1 MLFVPRMSVQQN
13 FFGRTAIMEL
23 LKKRVID
30 LKEGYRQNVALFG
43 NRYIGKTTILRQF
56 LANLDEDI
64 TVVYIDV
71 ENKDFRSFLDQF
83 VGSLLCHYSRSR
95 KLPLYED
102 VALFLESVQES
113 IPHTVSVIRKIYKD
127 YHAKKL
133 STSFH
138 GLLALPEIFTNETGR
153 VCVLVLDEFHRL
165 EEVTVPNAFAHL
177 GKKIM
182 TQKKC
187 LYVVTSSH
195 PQQSKKVLL
204 EKLSLLFG
212 NFEMISVDPLDPQT
226 SRQFIEE
233 TLQGIII
240 KEPLRDFLV
249 DFTGGYP
256 LYLHLICNELVNLS
270 VVHGQDEVFIPV
282 LAQAVESTIFNRWG
296 LISRHFELMVQE
308 LAVGKGNQ
316 IIPALLMSLA
326 NDKHKADA
334 LCAELGFKKSQV
346 AGKINRLKEEGVIFK
361 NGNFYYFRDKILKYW
376 IKYIFQ
382 PRLKDMGGDPQQR
395 RERFHREFQSCVE
408 NFNVTSVKDLPLR
421 IMELLYCFDNEAFDL
436 NGRKYKL
443 PVFREIVPWQIS
455 NEQGQSLNVIKALT
469 NEDVWLI
476 AVKGENV
483 SEAEVSAL
491 LEESRKNAPKP
502 QRHLIISLKALDEN
516 TRLKALQERCWIWN
530 EDEINTLLTLF
541 NKPYISR

>member
-1 MLFVPRMSVQQN
+1 MSVQQD

-23 LKKRVID
+23 LKKRVLD

-56 LANLDEDI
+56 LANLDEEI
-64 TVVYIDV
+64 AVVYIDV

-83 VGSLLCHYSRSR
+83 VGSLLCNYSRHR

-102 VALFLESVQES
+102 VMLLLESVQES

-195 PQQSKKVLL
+195 PQQSKKILL

-256 LYLHLICNELVNLS
+256 LYLHLICNELVSLS
-270 VVHGQDEVFIPV
+270 VLHGQDEVFIPA
-282 LAQAVESTIFNRWG
+282 LAQAVENTIFNRWG

-308 LAVGKGNQ
+308 LAAGKGNQ
-316 IIPALLMSLA
+316 IIPAFLMSLA
-326 NDKHKADA
+326 NDKHKADD
-334 LCAELGFKKSQV
+334 LCAELGFKKNQV

-361 NGNFYYFRDKILKYW
+361 NGNFYYFRDKLLKYW
-376 IKYIFQ
+376 VKYIFQ

-395 RERFHREFQSCVE
+395 RERFHQEFQSCVE
-408 NFNVTSVKDLPLR
+408 NFNATSAKDLPLR

-443 PVFREIVPWQIS
+443 PLFREIVPWKIS

-502 QRHLIISLKALDEN
+502 QRHLIISLKTLDEN

-530 EDEINTLLTLF
+530 EDEINTLLALF

>member
-1 MLFVPRMSVQQN
+1 MSVQQN
-13 FFGRTAIMEL
+13 FFGRTAILEL
-23 LKKRVID
+23 LKKRVLD

-43 NRYIGKTTILRQF
+43 NRYIGKTAILRQF
-56 LANLDEDI
+56 LANLDEEI
-64 TVVYIDV
+64 PVVYIDV

-83 VGSLLCHYSRSR
+83 VGSLLCNYSRGR

-102 VALFLESVQES
+102 VALLLESVQES

-165 EEVTVPNAFAHL
+165 EEATVPNAFAHL

-195 PQQSKKVLL
+195 PQQAQKVLL

-212 NFEMISVDPLDPQT
+212 NFEMIPVDPLDPQT

-256 LYLHLICNELVNLS
+256 LYLHLICNELVSLS
-270 VVHGQDEVFIPV
+270 VLHGQDEVFIPV
-282 LAQAVESTIFNRWG
+282 LARAVENTIFNRWG

-308 LAVGKGNQ
+308 LAAGKGNQ

-326 NDKHKADA
+326 NDKHKADD
-334 LCAELGFKKSQV
+334 LCAELGFKKNQV

-361 NGNFYYFRDKILKYW
+361 NGNFYYFRDKLLKYW

-395 RERFHREFQSCVE
+395 RERFHQEFQSCVE
-408 NFNVTSVKDLPLR
+408 NFNVTSAKNLPLR

-443 PVFREIVPWQIS
+443 PVFREIVPWKIS

-476 AVKGENV
+476 AVKGEIV
-483 SEAEVSAL
+483 SQAEVSAL

-502 QRHLIISLKALDEN
+502 QRHLIISLKTLDEN

-530 EDEINTLLTLF
+530 EDEINILLTLF

>member
-1 MLFVPRMSVQQN
+1 
-13 FFGRTAIMEL
+13 MEL
-23 LKKRVID
+23 LKKRVLD

-43 NRYIGKTTILRQF
+43 DRYIGKTAILQHF
-56 LANLDEDI
+56 LVNLDEEI
-64 TVVYIDV
+64 TVLYVDV

-83 VGSLLCHYSRSR
+83 VGSLLHHYSSSR

-102 VALFLESVQES
+102 VALLLESVQGG

-165 EEVTVPNAFAHL
+165 EELTVPNAFAYL

-187 LYVVTSSH
+187 LYVVTSSN
-195 PQQSKKVLL
+195 PQQAKKILS

-212 NFEMISVDPLDPQT
+212 NFEMIPVGPLDPQT
-226 SRQFIEE
+226 SREFIEE
-233 TLQGIII
+233 TLRGIRI

-256 LYLHLICNELVNLS
+256 LYLHLVCKELAGLS
-270 VVHGQDEVFIPV
+270 ALHDQDEIFIPA
-282 LAQAVESTIFNRWG
+282 LTQAVENTLFNRWG

-308 LAVGKGNQ
+308 LAAGKGNQ
-316 IIPALLMSLA
+316 IVPALLMCLA
-326 NDKHKADA
+326 NDKHKLDD
-334 LCAELGFKKSQV
+334 LHAELGLKRNQV
-346 AGKINRLKEEGVIFK
+346 SGKINRLREEGVIFK
-361 NGNFYYFRDKILKYW
+361 NGNFYYFRDKLLKYW

-382 PRLKDMGGDPQQR
+382 PRLKNVGIGPEHHRELFQQ
-395 RERFHREFQSCVE
+395 EFQSCVE
-408 NFNVTSVKDLPLR
+408 NFNITSRKDLPLR

-443 PVFREIVPWQIS
+443 PLFREIVPWKVG
-455 NEQGQSLNVIKALT
+455 NEQGQSLNVIKALA

-476 AVKGENV
+476 AVKDENV
-483 SEAEVSAL
+483 SEAEVNAL
-491 LEESRKNAPKP
+491 LEESRKNAPRP
-502 QRHLIISLKALDEN
+502 QRHLIISLKSLDEN

-530 EDEINTLLTLF
+530 EGEINTLLTLF

>member
-1 MLFVPRMSVQQN
+1 MSVQQN

-23 LKKRVID
+23 LKKRVLD

-56 LANLDEDI
+56 LANLDEEI
-64 TVVYIDV
+64 AVVYIDV

-83 VGSLLCHYSRSR
+83 VGSLLCNYSRHR

-102 VALFLESVQES
+102 VMLLLESVQES
-113 IPHTVSVIRKIYKD
+113 IPHTVSVIRNIYKD

-195 PQQSKKVLL
+195 PQQAKKILL

-256 LYLHLICNELVNLS
+256 LYLHLICNELVSLS
-270 VVHGQDEVFIPV
+270 VLHSQDEVFIPA
-282 LAQAVESTIFNRWG
+282 LAQAVENTIFNRWG

-308 LAVGKGNQ
+308 LAAGKGNQ
-316 IIPALLMSLA
+316 IISAFLMSFA
-326 NDKHKADA
+326 NDKHKADD
-334 LCAELGFKKSQV
+334 LCAELGFKKNQV

-361 NGNFYYFRDKILKYW
+361 NGNFYYFRDKLLKYW
-376 IKYIFQ
+376 VKYIFQ
-382 PRLKDMGGDPQQR
+382 PRLKDIGGDPQQR
-395 RERFHREFQSCVE
+395 RERFHQEFQSCVE
-408 NFNVTSVKDLPLR
+408 NFNATSAKDLPLR

-443 PVFREIVPWQIS
+443 PLFREIVPWKIS

-491 LEESRKNAPKP
+491 LEESRKNASKP
-502 QRHLIISLKALDEN
+502 QRHLIISLKTLDEN

>member
-1 MLFVPRMSVQQN
+1 
-13 FFGRTAIMEL
+13 MEL
-23 LKKRVID
+23 LKKRVLD

-43 NRYIGKTTILRQF
+43 NRYIGKTTILRNF
-56 LANLDEDI
+56 LANIDEEI
-64 TVVYIDV
+64 TVVYVDV
-71 ENKDFRSFLDQF
+71 ENKDFRFFLDQF
-83 VGSLLCHYSRSR
+83 AGSLLHNYSRR
-95 KLPLYED
+95 RNLPLHED
-102 VALFLESVQES
+102 VALLLESVQES

-133 STSFH
+133 STSFQ

-153 VCVLVLDEFHRL
+153 VCVLVLDEFHCL
-165 EEVTVPNAFAHL
+165 EEVTVPNAFMHL

-187 LYVVTSSH
+187 LYVVTSSR
-195 PQQSKKVLL
+195 PQLAQKILS

-212 NFEMISVDPLDPQT
+212 NFEMVSVDPFDPQT
-226 SRQFIEE
+226 SRQFIDE
-233 TLQGIII
+233 TLQGILI

-256 LYLHLICNELVNLS
+256 LYLQLVCKELVNLS
-270 VVHGQDEVFIPV
+270 VLHEQDEIFIPA
-282 LAQAVESTIFNRWG
+282 LTQAVDNTIFNRWG

-308 LAVGKGNQ
+308 LAAGKGNQ
-316 IIPALLMSLA
+316 IIPALLMCLA
-326 NDKHKADA
+326 NDKHKADD
-334 LCAELGFKKSQV
+334 LCAALGFKKNQV
-346 AGKINRLKEEGVIFK
+346 TGKINRLKEEGVIFK
-361 NGNFYYFRDKILKYW
+361 NGNFYYFRDKLFKYW

-382 PRLKDMGGDPQQR
+382 PRLKDVGRDPLLH
-395 RERFHREFQSCVE
+395 REQFRREFQACVE
-408 NFNVTSVKDLPLR
+408 NFNITSRKNLPLR

-436 NGRKYKL
+436 NGRRYKL
-443 PVFREIVPWQIS
+443 PLFREIVPWRVS
-455 NEQGQSLNVIKALT
+455 NAQGQSLDVIKALT

-491 LEESRKNAPKP
+491 LEDSRKNAPKP
-502 QRHLIISLKALDEN
+502 QRHLIISLKTLDEN

>member
-1 MLFVPRMSVQQN
+1 
-13 FFGRTAIMEL
+13 MEL
-23 LKKRVID
+23 LKKRVLD

-56 LANLDEDI
+56 LANLDEEI
-64 TVVYIDV
+64 TVVYVDV

-83 VGSLLCHYSRSR
+83 VGSLLCNYSRHR

-102 VALFLESVQES
+102 VVLLLESVQES
-113 IPHTVSVIRKIYKD
+113 IPHTVSVIRNIYKD

-195 PQQSKKVLL
+195 PQQAKKILL

-256 LYLHLICNELVNLS
+256 LYLHLICNELVSLS
-270 VVHGQDEVFIPV
+270 VLHSQDEVFIPV
-282 LAQAVESTIFNRWG
+282 LAQAVENTIFNRWG

-308 LAVGKGNQ
+308 LAAGKGNQ
-316 IIPALLMSLA
+316 IISAFLMSFA
-326 NDKHKADA
+326 NDKHKADD
-334 LCAELGFKKSQV
+334 LCAELGFKKNQV

-361 NGNFYYFRDKILKYW
+361 NGNFYYFRDKLLKYW
-376 IKYIFQ
+376 VKYIFQ
-382 PRLKDMGGDPQQR
+382 PRLKDIGGDPQQR
-395 RERFHREFQSCVE
+395 RERFHQEFQSCVE
-408 NFNVTSVKDLPLR
+408 NFNATSAKDLPLR

-443 PVFREIVPWQIS
+443 PLFREIVPWKIS

-491 LEESRKNAPKP
+491 LEESRKNASKP
-502 QRHLIISLKALDEN
+502 QRHLIISLKTLDEN

>member
-1 MLFVPRMSVQQN
+1 MSVEQN

-23 LKKRVID
+23 LKKRILD

-43 NRYIGKTTILRQF
+43 NRYIGKTTILRHF
-56 LANLDEDI
+56 LASLDEEI
-64 TVVYIDV
+64 SVLYVDV

-83 VGSLLCHYSRSR
+83 IGSLLHSYSRSR
-95 KLPLYED
+95 KLPRHENA
-102 VALFLESVQES
+102 ALLLESVQES
-113 IPHTVSVIRKIYKD
+113 IPQTASVIRKIYKD
-127 YHAKKL
+127 YHSRKL
-133 STSFH
+133 TTSFH
-138 GLLALPEIFTNETGR
+138 GLLALPEIFTNETGGI
-153 VCVLVLDEFHRL
+153 CVLVLDEFHRL

-187 LYVVTSSH
+187 FYVVTSSN
-195 PQQSKKVLL
+195 PQQAKKILS

-212 NFEMISVDPLDPQT
+212 NFEMIPVDPLDPQT
-226 SRQFIEE
+226 SRRFIEE
-233 TLQGIII
+233 ALQGIQI

-256 LYLHLICNELVNLS
+256 LYIHLIGQELVNLS
-270 VVHGQDEVFIPV
+270 VLHGQDEIFIPV
-282 LAQAVESTIFNRWG
+282 LTQAVENTLFNRWG

-308 LAVGKGNQ
+308 LAAGKGNQ
-316 IIPALLMSLA
+316 IIPALLMCLA
-326 NDKHKADA
+326 NDKHKSDD
-334 LCAELGFKKSQV
+334 LCAALGLKKNQ
-346 AGKINRLKEEGVIFK
+346 AAWKINRLKEEGVIFK
-361 NGNFYYFRDKILKYW
+361 NGNFYYFRDKLLKYW

-382 PRLKDMGGDPQQR
+382 PRLKDLGCDPRQH

-408 NFNVTSVKDLPLR
+408 NFNIASRKGLPLR

-436 NGRKYKL
+436 NGRRYKL
-443 PVFREIVPWQIS
+443 PLFKEIVPWRVS
-455 NEQGQSLNVIKALT
+455 NEQGQSLDVIKALT

-483 SEAEVSAL
+483 SETEVSAL
-491 LEESRKNAPKP
+491 LEDSRKNAPKP
-502 QRHLIISLKALDEN
+502 QRHLIISLKSLDEN

>member
-1 MLFVPRMSVQQN
+1 MSVQQN
-13 FFGRTAIMEL
+13 FFGRTAILEL
-23 LKKRVID
+23 LKKRVLD

-43 NRYIGKTTILRQF
+43 NRYIGKTAILRQF
-56 LANLDEDI
+56 LANLDEEI
-64 TVVYIDV
+64 TVVYVDV
-71 ENKDFRSFLDQF
+71 ENKDFRFFLDQF
-83 VGSLLCHYSRSR
+83 VGSLLCNYSRSR
-95 KLPLYED
+95 KLPPHED
-102 VALFLESVQES
+102 VALLLESVQEG

-195 PQQSKKVLL
+195 PQQAKKVLL

-256 LYLHLICNELVNLS
+256 LYLHLICNELVSLS
-270 VVHGQDEVFIPV
+270 VLHGQDEVFIPV
-282 LAQAVESTIFNRWG
+282 LAQAVENTIFNRWG

-308 LAVGKGNQ
+308 LAAGKGNQ

-326 NDKHKADA
+326 NDKHKADD
-334 LCAELGFKKSQV
+334 LCAELGFKKNQV

-361 NGNFYYFRDKILKYW
+361 NGNFYYFRDKLLKYW

-395 RERFHREFQSCVE
+395 RERFHQELQSCVE
-408 NFNVTSVKDLPLR
+408 NFNATSAKDLPLR

-443 PVFREIVPWQIS
+443 PVFREIVPWKIS

-502 QRHLIISLKALDEN
+502 QRHLIISLKTLDEN

-530 EDEINTLLTLF
+530 EDEINALLTLF

>member
-1 MLFVPRMSVQQN
+1 MSVQQN

-23 LKKRVID
+23 LKKRVLD

-56 LANLDEDI
+56 LANLDEEI

-83 VGSLLCHYSRSR
+83 VGSLLCNYSRSR

-102 VALFLESVQES
+102 VALLLESVQES
-113 IPHTVSVIRKIYKD
+113 IPHTVLVIRKIYKD

-195 PQQSKKVLL
+195 PQQAKKVLL

-233 TLQGIII
+233 TLRGIII

-256 LYLHLICNELVNLS
+256 LYLHLICNELVSLS
-270 VVHGQDEVFIPV
+270 VLHDQDEVFIPV
-282 LAQAVESTIFNRWG
+282 LAQAVENTIFNRWG
-296 LISRHFELMVQE
+296 LISRHFELVVQE
-308 LAVGKGNQ
+308 LAAGKGNQ

-326 NDKHKADA
+326 NDKHKADD
-334 LCAELGFKKSQV
+334 LCAELGFKKNQV

-361 NGNFYYFRDKILKYW
+361 NGNFYYFRDKLLKYW

-382 PRLKDMGGDPQQR
+382 PRLKDVGIGPEQHRELFQQ
-395 RERFHREFQSCVE
+395 EFQSCIE
-408 NFNVTSVKDLPLR
+408 NFKVPSTKDLPLR
-421 IMELLYCFDNEAFDL
+421 VMELLYCFDNEAFDL

-443 PVFREIVPWQIS
+443 PLFREIVPWKVS

-483 SEAEVSAL
+483 SEAEVSTL
-491 LEESRKNAPKP
+491 LEESRKNAPKSR
-502 QRHLIISLKALDEN
+502 RHLIISLKTPDEN

-530 EDEINTLLTLF
+530 EDEINALLTLF

>member
-1 MLFVPRMSVQQN
+1 MSVQQN

-23 LKKRVID
+23 LKKRVLD

-43 NRYIGKTTILRQF
+43 NRYIGKTAILRQF
-56 LANLDEDI
+56 LANLDEEI

-83 VGSLLCHYSRSR
+83 VGSLLCNYSRSR

-102 VALFLESVQES
+102 VALLLESVQES

-195 PQQSKKVLL
+195 PQQAKKVLL

-256 LYLHLICNELVNLS
+256 LYLHLICNELVSLS
-270 VVHGQDEVFIPV
+270 VLHGQDEVFIPV
-282 LAQAVESTIFNRWG
+282 LAQAVENTIFNRWG

-308 LAVGKGNQ
+308 LAAGKGNQ
-316 IIPALLMSLA
+316 IISAFLMSFA
-326 NDKHKADA
+326 NDKHKADD
-334 LCAELGFKKSQV
+334 LCAELGFKKNQV
-346 AGKINRLKEEGVIFK
+346 AGKISRLKEEGVIFK
-361 NGNFYYFRDKILKYW
+361 NGNFYYFRDKLLKYW

-395 RERFHREFQSCVE
+395 RERFHQEFQSCVE
-408 NFNVTSVKDLPLR
+408 NFNATSAKDLPLR

-443 PVFREIVPWQIS
+443 PVFREIVPWKIS
-455 NEQGQSLNVIKALT
+455 NEQGRSLNVIKALT

-502 QRHLIISLKALDEN
+502 QRHLIISLKTLDEN

>member
-1 MLFVPRMSVQQN
+1 
-13 FFGRTAIMEL
+13 MEL
-23 LKKRVID
+23 LKKRVLD

-56 LANLDEDI
+56 LANLDEEI
-64 TVVYIDV
+64 AVVYIDV

-83 VGSLLCHYSRSR
+83 VGSLLCNYSRHR

-102 VALFLESVQES
+102 VMLLLESVQES

-195 PQQSKKVLL
+195 PQQAKKILL

-212 NFEMISVDPLDPQT
+212 NFETISVDPIDPQT

-256 LYLHLICNELVNLS
+256 LYLHLICNELVSLS
-270 VVHGQDEVFIPV
+270 VLHGQDEVFIPA
-282 LAQAVESTIFNRWG
+282 LAQAVENTIFNRWG

-308 LAVGKGNQ
+308 LAAGKGNQ
-316 IIPALLMSLA
+316 IIPAFLMSLA
-326 NDKHKADA
+326 NDKHKADD
-334 LCAELGFKKSQV
+334 LCAELGFKKNQV

-361 NGNFYYFRDKILKYW
+361 NGNFYYFRDKLLKYW
-376 IKYIFQ
+376 VKYIFQ

-395 RERFHREFQSCVE
+395 RERFHQEFQSCVE
-408 NFNVTSVKDLPLR
+408 NFNATSAKDLPLR

-443 PVFREIVPWQIS
+443 PVFREIVPWKIS

-502 QRHLIISLKALDEN
+502 QRHLIISLKTLDEN

>member
-1 MLFVPRMSVQQN
+1 MSVQQN

-23 LKKRVID
+23 LKKRVLD

-43 NRYIGKTTILRQF
+43 NRYIGKTAILRHF
-56 LANLDEDI
+56 LANLDEEI
-64 TVVYIDV
+64 TVLYIDV
-71 ENKDFRSFLDQF
+71 ENKDFRFFLDQF
-83 VGSLLCHYSRSR
+83 VGSLLHHYSLSR
-95 KLPLYED
+95 KLPLHED
-102 VALFLESVQES
+102 VALLLESVQES

-195 PQQSKKVLL
+195 PQQAKKILS
-204 EKLSLLFG
+204 EELSLLFG
-212 NFEMISVDPLDPQT
+212 NFETISVDPLDPQT
-226 SRQFIEE
+226 SRQFIDE
-233 TLQGIII
+233 TLQGIQT
-240 KEPLRDFLV
+240 KEPLCDFLV

-256 LYLHLICNELVNLS
+256 LYLHLICKELVSLS
-270 VVHGQDEVFIPV
+270 ILHNQDEIFIPV
-282 LAQAVESTIFNRWG
+282 LAQAAENTIFNRWG

-308 LAVGKGNQ
+308 LAGGKGNQ
-316 IIPALLMSLA
+316 IIPALLMCLA
-326 NDKHKADA
+326 NDKHKADD
-334 LCAELGFKKSQV
+334 LCAALGFKKNQV
-346 AGKINRLKEEGVIFK
+346 AGKLSRLKDEGIIFK
-361 NGNFYYFRDKILKYW
+361 NGNFYYFRDKLLKYW

-382 PRLKDMGGDPQQR
+382 PRLKDLGGDPKQR
-395 RERFHREFQSCVE
+395 REQFHQEFQACVE
-408 NFNVTSVKDLPLR
+408 NFNVTFRKGLPLR
-421 IMELLYCFDNEAFDL
+421 VMELLYCFDNEAFDL

-443 PVFREIVPWQIS
+443 PLFREIVPWKVS
-455 NEQGQSLNVIKALT
+455 NEQGQSLDVIKALT

-483 SEAEVSAL
+483 SEAEVSTL
-491 LEESRKNAPKP
+491 LEESRKNAPKSR
-502 QRHLIISLKALDEN
+502 RHLIISLKTPDEN

-530 EDEINTLLTLF
+530 EDEINALLTLF

>member
-1 MLFVPRMSVQQN
+1 MSVQQN

-23 LKKRVID
+23 LKKRVLD

-56 LANLDEDI
+56 LANLDEEI
-64 TVVYIDV
+64 AVVYIDV

-83 VGSLLCHYSRSR
+83 VGSLLCNYSRHR

-102 VALFLESVQES
+102 VVLLLESVQES

-195 PQQSKKVLL
+195 PQQAKKILL

-212 NFEMISVDPLDPQT
+212 NFETISVDPIDPQT

-256 LYLHLICNELVNLS
+256 LYLHLICNELVSLS
-270 VVHGQDEVFIPV
+270 VLHGQDEVFIPA
-282 LAQAVESTIFNRWG
+282 LAQAVENTIFNRWG

-308 LAVGKGNQ
+308 LAAGKGNQ
-316 IIPALLMSLA
+316 IIPAFLMSLA
-326 NDKHKADA
+326 NDKHKADD
-334 LCAELGFKKSQV
+334 LCAELGFKKNQV

-361 NGNFYYFRDKILKYW
+361 NGNFYYFRDKLLKYW
-376 IKYIFQ
+376 VKYIFQ

-395 RERFHREFQSCVE
+395 RERFHQEFQSCVE
-408 NFNVTSVKDLPLR
+408 NFNATSAKDLPLR

-443 PVFREIVPWQIS
+443 PVFREIVPWKIS

-502 QRHLIISLKALDEN
+502 QRHLIISLKTLDEN

>member
-1 MLFVPRMSVQQN
+1 MSVQQN

-23 LKKRVID
+23 LKKRVLD

-56 LANLDEDI
+56 LANLDEEI
-64 TVVYIDV
+64 AVVYIDV

-83 VGSLLCHYSRSR
+83 VGSLLCNYSRHR

-102 VALFLESVQES
+102 VVLLLESVQES

-195 PQQSKKVLL
+195 PQQAKKILL

-212 NFEMISVDPLDPQT
+212 NFEMISVDPIDPQT

-256 LYLHLICNELVNLS
+256 LYLHLICNELVSLS
-270 VVHGQDEVFIPV
+270 VLHGQDEVFIPA
-282 LAQAVESTIFNRWG
+282 LAQAVENTIFNRWG

-308 LAVGKGNQ
+308 LAAGKGNQ
-316 IIPALLMSLA
+316 IIPAFLMSLA
-326 NDKHKADA
+326 NDKHKADD
-334 LCAELGFKKSQV
+334 LCAELGFKKNQV

-361 NGNFYYFRDKILKYW
+361 NGNFYYFRDKLLKYW
-376 IKYIFQ
+376 VKYIFQ

-395 RERFHREFQSCVE
+395 RERFHQEFQSCVE
-408 NFNVTSVKDLPLR
+408 NFNATSAKDLPLR

-443 PVFREIVPWQIS
+443 PVFREIVPWKIS

-491 LEESRKNAPKP
+491 LEESRKNASKP
-502 QRHLIISLKALDEN
+502 QRHLIISLKTLDEN

-530 EDEINTLLTLF
+530 EDEINTLLALF

>member
-1 MLFVPRMSVQQN
+1 MSVQQN

-23 LKKRVID
+23 LKKRVLD

-56 LANLDEDI
+56 LANLDEEI
-64 TVVYIDV
+64 AVVYVDV

-83 VGSLLCHYSRSR
+83 VGSLLCNYSRHR

-102 VALFLESVQES
+102 VMLLLESVQES
-113 IPHTVSVIRKIYKD
+113 IPHTVSVIRNIYKD

-195 PQQSKKVLL
+195 PQQAKKILL

-256 LYLHLICNELVNLS
+256 LYLHLICNELVSLS
-270 VVHGQDEVFIPV
+270 VLHSQDEVFIPA
-282 LAQAVESTIFNRWG
+282 LTQAVENTIFNRWG

-308 LAVGKGNQ
+308 LAAGKGNQ
-316 IIPALLMSLA
+316 IIPAFLMSLA
-326 NDKHKADA
+326 NDKHKADD
-334 LCAELGFKKSQV
+334 LCAELGFKKNQV

-361 NGNFYYFRDKILKYW
+361 NGNFYYFRDKLLKYW
-376 IKYIFQ
+376 VKYIFQ
-382 PRLKDMGGDPQQR
+382 PRLKDIGGDPQQR
-395 RERFHREFQSCVE
+395 RERFHQEFQSCVE
-408 NFNVTSVKDLPLR
+408 NFNATSAKDLPLR

-443 PVFREIVPWQIS
+443 PLFREIVPWKIS

-491 LEESRKNAPKP
+491 LEESRKNASKP
-502 QRHLIISLKALDEN
+502 QRHLIISLKTLDEN

>member
-1 MLFVPRMSVQQN
+1 MSVQEN

-23 LKKRVID
+23 LKKRVLD

-43 NRYIGKTTILRQF
+43 NRYIGKTTILRHF

-64 TVVYIDV
+64 TVLYIDV
-71 ENKDFRSFLDQF
+71 ENKDFRFFLDQF
-83 VGSLLCHYSRSR
+83 VGSLLHNYSRSR

-102 VALFLESVQES
+102 VALLLESVQES
-113 IPHTVSVIRKIYKD
+113 IPHTASVIRKIYKD

-133 STSFH
+133 TTSFQ
-138 GLLALPEIFTNETGR
+138 GLLALPEIFSNETGR
-153 VCVLVLDEFHRL
+153 VCVLVIDEFHRL

-187 LYVVTSSH
+187 LYVVTSSN
-195 PQQSKKVLL
+195 PQQSKKILS

-212 NFEMISVDPLDPQT
+212 NFEMIPVDPLDPQI

-233 TLQGIII
+233 TLQGIQI
-240 KEPLRDFLV
+240 KEPLCDFLV

-256 LYLHLICNELVNLS
+256 LYLHLICKELVSLS
-270 VVHGQDEVFIPV
+270 VLHDQDEIFIPA
-282 LAQAVESTIFNRWG
+282 LIQAVENTIFNRWG
-296 LISRHFELMVQE
+296 LISRHFELIVQE
-308 LAVGKGNQ
+308 LAAGKGNQ
-316 IIPALLMSLA
+316 IIPALLMCLA
-326 NDKHKADA
+326 NDKHKADD
-334 LCAELGFKKSQV
+334 LCAELGFKKNQV
-346 AGKINRLKEEGVIFK
+346 AGKINRLREEGIIFK
-361 NGNFYYFRDKILKYW
+361 NGNFYYFRDKLLKYW

-382 PRLKDMGGDPQQR
+382 PRLKDVGCDSQR
-395 RERFHREFQSCVE
+395 HQERFHREFQSCIE
-408 NFNVTSVKDLPLR
+408 NFNITSRKDLPLR

-443 PVFREIVPWQIS
+443 PLFREIVPWKI
-455 NEQGQSLNVIKALT
+455 NHEYGQSLNVIKALT

-476 AVKGENV
+476 AIKGENV
-483 SEAEVSAL
+483 SEAEVSVL

-502 QRHLIISLKALDEN
+502 QRHLIISLKSLDEN

-530 EDEINTLLTLF
+530 ESEINTLLTLF

>member
-1 MLFVPRMSVQQN
+1 MSVQQN

-23 LKKRVID
+23 LKKRVLD

-43 NRYIGKTTILRQF
+43 NRYIGKTTILRHF
-56 LANLDEDI
+56 LANLDEEI
-64 TVVYIDV
+64 TVLYIDV
-71 ENKDFRSFLDQF
+71 ENKDFRFFLDQF
-83 VGSLLCHYSRSR
+83 VGSLLHHYSLSR
-95 KLPLYED
+95 KLPLHED
-102 VALFLESVQES
+102 VALLLESVQES

-195 PQQSKKVLL
+195 PQQAKKILS
-204 EKLSLLFG
+204 EELSLLFG
-212 NFEMISVDPLDPQT
+212 NFETISVDPLDPQT
-226 SRQFIEE
+226 SRQFIDE
-233 TLQGIII
+233 TLQGIQT
-240 KEPLRDFLV
+240 KEPLCDFLV

-256 LYLHLICNELVNLS
+256 LYLHLICKELVSLS
-270 VVHGQDEVFIPV
+270 ILHNQDEIFIPV
-282 LAQAVESTIFNRWG
+282 LAQAAENTIFNRWG

-308 LAVGKGNQ
+308 LAGGKGNQ
-316 IIPALLMSLA
+316 IIPALLMCLA
-326 NDKHKADA
+326 NDKHKADD
-334 LCAELGFKKSQV
+334 LCAALGFKKNQV
-346 AGKINRLKEEGVIFK
+346 AGKLSRLKDEGIIFK
-361 NGNFYYFRDKILKYW
+361 NGNFYYFRDKLLKYW

-382 PRLKDMGGDPQQR
+382 PRLKDLGGNPKQR
-395 RERFHREFQSCVE
+395 REQFHQEFQACVE
-408 NFNVTSVKDLPLR
+408 NFNVTFRKGLPLR
-421 IMELLYCFDNEAFDL
+421 VMELLYCFDNEAFDL

-443 PVFREIVPWQIS
+443 PLFREIVPWKVS
-455 NEQGQSLNVIKALT
+455 NEQGQSLDVIKALT

-483 SEAEVSAL
+483 SEAEVSTL
-491 LEESRKNAPKP
+491 LEESRKNAPKSR
-502 QRHLIISLKALDEN
+502 RHLIISLKTPDEN

-530 EDEINTLLTLF
+530 EDEINALLTLF